1 MQEGPG
7 MKTNRSKTAVKFGAL
22 EVVLCVRE
30 QEVTACY
37 QIKNVAMVIFFFRF
51 GKLYTSLHSVSAL
64 FLSSICLDDVCFIF
78 PIVMQNPIIE
88 ILKF

>member
-37 QIKNVAMVIFFFRF
+37 QIKNVAMVIFFFGLVNYIHLSIQYLPFSSRPF
-51 GKLYTSLHSVSAL
+51 VWMMFVSY
-64 FLSSICLDDVCFIF
+64 SR
-78 PIVMQNPIIE
+78 
-88 ILKF
+88 

>member
-37 QIKNVAMVIFFFRF
+37 QIKNVAMVIFFF
-51 GKLYTSLHSVSAL
+51 SVW
-64 FLSSICLDDVCFIF
+64 
-78 PIVMQNPIIE
+78 
-88 ILKF
+88 